1 MLVGESLRTNRSG
14 IHQLKKI
21 LNYYDV
27 KVIPIALPKQNNANS
42 CFHLMSLVS
51 MLDHDLAIG
60 CLSSTGSTV
69 IVTIYTEPVHSPS
82 ESL

>member
-1 MLVGESLRTNRSG
+1 MREEIVYGLKNNTLLVGESLRTNRSG

-21 LNYYDV
+21 LNFYDV
-27 KVIPIALPKQNNANS
+27 KVFPITLPKQNNANS

-60 CLSSTGSTV
+60 CLSLFSF
-69 IVTIYTEPVHSPS
+69 
-82 ESL
+82 